1 MGQPLRILFAASECA
16 PLAKAGGL
24 GDVVGALP
32 KALAKEG
39 HDVRILIPRYGFLPT
54 YQADRHLAPFAVPLG
69 KGEAWSALFEMP
81 LPGSNVPLYMLEHDA
96 LFGRSYIY
104 DPPGSYAPDN
114 AARFAFLS
122 RGVFQIARL
131 LDWTPDII
139 HVHDWPTAAVPIMLN
154 TIERRPP
161 FLGTATVLTI
171 HNIAHQPRFPR
182 SDLDLFQLG
191 DDVFRPDGLEDFGQV
206 NVFKGGLYHSTM
218 LTTVSPTYAQEIRTP
233 SGGAGL
239 DHVIRFRG
247 HDLVGV
253 LNGIDEDVWNP
264 ATDPMIAAHFDAK
277 DLSGKAACKRA
288 LQRELKLDER
298 PDVPLIGVVSR
309 WNAQKGIDVI
319 IEALEEILAMDTQ
332 VVMLGAGDTAMEDY
346 LRRRSHFGVDRF
358 RAWVGH
364 NERLAHE
371 IEAGSDLFLMP
382 SRFEPCGLN
391 QMYSQ
396 RYGTLPIVRATGGLD
411 DTVEQLDVAR
421 GTGTG
426 FKFWELSRR
435 TLADTV
441 RWAVTV
447 YRDHPEVFRATQAR
461 AMSKS
466 FGWELA
472 ARAYDNVYRWA
483 LERRRGAR
491 LHVAEP
497 LARASS

>member
-1 MGQPLRILFAASECA
+1 
-16 PLAKAGGL
+16 
-24 GDVVGALP
+24 
-32 KALAKEG
+32 
-39 HDVRILIPRYGFLPT
+39 
-54 YQADRHLAPFAVPLG
+54 
-69 KGEAWSALFEMP
+69 
-81 LPGSNVPLYMLEHDA
+81 
-96 LFGRSYIY
+96 
-104 DPPGSYAPDN
+104 
-114 AARFAFLS
+114 
-122 RGVFQIARL
+122 
-131 LDWTPDII
+131 
-139 HVHDWPTAAVPIMLN
+139 MLN

-191 DDVFRPDGLEDFGQV
+191 DEVYRPDSLEDFGQV

-233 SGGAGL
+233 AGGAGL

-247 HDLVGV
+247 EDLVGV

-264 ATDPMIAAHFDAK
+264 ATDPLIAAHYDAK

-298 PDVPLIGVVSR
+298 ADVPLIGVVSR

-332 VVMLGAGDTAMEDY
+332 VVMLGAGDPAMEEY

-371 IEAGSDLFLMP
+371 IEAASDLFLMP

-411 DTVEQLDVAR
+411 DTVDNGR
-421 GTGTG
+421 TG
-426 FKFWELSRR
+426 FKFDDLTPEALLGTIDWALS
-435 TLADTV
+435 
-441 RWAVTV
+441 V
-447 YRDHPEVFRATQAR
+447 YARSPDQLR
-461 AMSKS
+461 AMQQRAMRKS
-466 FGWELA
+466 MGWSMIARQYEALYRLA
-472 ARAYDNVYRWA
+472 VRQRRARF
-483 LERRRGAR
+483 
-491 LHVAEP
+491 
-497 LARASS
+497 